1 MKNLLFK
8 NNLLIK
14 YSIPILLIL
23 ISLLYLD
30 FGYFE
35 IILLL
40 AAIVVV
46 VVSFMESYK
55 NKDLLDISIEYLKR
69 GSVGDYIVLK
79 KGVEVGKELA
89 DILKQMK
96 TSGNTNRDAVYKI
109 HKEIVEK
116 NKEFIGISVLW
127 EPNAFDGK
135 DSSFANVDGH
145 DDQGRFAPYYYWQD
159 DSVHKM
165 FLPDIDNEM
174 WYQLPKKHKK
184 PLITEP
190 YEYDL
195 EGKKVL
201 LTTVATPIIINKKF
215 MGMVGID
222 IELKNIKEIQSD
234 IVFYETKYSTVST
247 GQIKDKLCSREDE
260 YGLLGKTICAANNN
274 QAEILNYLLGSVNH
288 LSTAS
293 SKFMSTS
300 KENALS
306 IEEVA
311 KTMEGLAAA
320 ASEQARYTEKGS
332 RDIEELGEYIE
343 KNQVHLLDLNKS
355 ADVVEMMENEGSE
368 SIKDLL
374 KKTRERDEYAH
385 KVYEGILK
393 TNGSAEKINAASK
406 TIQSIS
412 EQTNLLALNAAI
424 EAARAGDAGRGFAVV
439 AEEIRKLA
447 EQSSLSTREIDLVVA
462 ELQSNSHDAVALME
476 KSTEISRNQE
486 KSVHITEE
494 KFKNIAAAIENTKK
508 LIAELN
514 RFGKDMLD
522 NKATIMDTIQNL
534 SAIAQENAA
543 SIQQVSA
550 STQEQSA
557 AIQEAAKYA
566 KELDNLA
573 DELQQACAQFKS

>member
-1 MKNLLFK
+1 MKNMLLK
-8 NNLLIK
+8 SNLLIK
-14 YSIPILLIL
+14 YSIPILLII
-23 ISLLYLD
+23 ISLLYMD

-35 IILLL
+35 MILLIG
-40 AAIVVV
+40 AIGVVI
-46 VVSFMESYK
+46 VSFIESYK
-55 NKDLLDISIEYLKR
+55 SKELIDISIEYLKR

-79 KGVEVGKELA
+79 KGVEVGKDLA
-89 DILKQMK
+89 HILKQMK
-96 TSGNTNRDAVYKI
+96 TNGNASRDAVYKI

-116 NKEFIGISVLW
+116 NREFIGISVLW

-159 DSVHKM
+159 DCVHKM
-165 FLPDIDNEM
+165 FLPNIDDEM
-174 WYQLPKKHKK
+174 WYQLPKKNKK

-201 LTTVATPIIINKKF
+201 LTTVAIPIIIDNKF

-234 IVFYETKYSTVST
+234 IVFYETKYSNAST
-247 GQIKDKLCSREDE
+247 EQIKEKLCSRKDE

-274 QAEILNYLLGSVNH
+274 QGEILNYLLKSVNY
-288 LSTAS
+288 LSDAS

-300 KENALS
+300 KETALS

-320 ASEQARYTEKGS
+320 ASEQARHTEKGS
-332 RDIEELGEYIE
+332 GDIERLGEYIE
-343 KNQVHLLDLNKS
+343 KNQMHLLELNKS
-355 ADVVEMMENEGSE
+355 ASLVEQMENEGSE

-374 KKTRERDEYAH
+374 EKTRERDEYTH

-393 TNGSAEKINAASK
+393 TNGSAGKINAASK

-424 EAARAGDAGRGFAVV
+424 EAARAGEAGRGFAVV
-439 AEEIRKLA
+439 AEEIRKLS

-462 ELQSNSHDAVALME
+462 ELQSNSHNAVSLME
-476 KSTEISRNQE
+476 KNTEIARNQE
-486 KSVHITEE
+486 KSVRVTEE
-494 KFKNIAAAIENTKK
+494 KFRNIAVAIGKTKK

-514 RFGKDMLD
+514 RSGKEMFD

-550 STQEQSA
+550 STQEQSF
-557 AIQEAAKYA
+557 AIQEVARYA
-566 KELDNLA
+566 KELDDLA